1 MRSRGVP
8 PSEVLAPL
16 VQAAHE
22 PILITTGN
30 AGFLV
35 NLLWPLGLAN
45 YMAGTFASPLN
56 SESGANFASTGGWSL
71 GAADNGAEYFNAFP
85 IIKLTRLQELLVLKV
100 AKSTYRPCCDNSTF
114 FQDCNHGSALLAALQ
129 LGASQGLNEED
140 LYRDALAFNSF
151 WFPDIYIKTA
161 LYMKLFKSTDWRDV
175 DPAEIMGFEFS
186 ALSSWQRNVGS
197 KVEPVDELI
206 PPIEGGANCGA

>member
-45 YMAGTFASPLN
+45 YMAGNFASPLN

-85 IIKLTRLQELLVLKV
+85 IIKLT
-100 AKSTYRPCCDNSTF
+100 
-114 FQDCNHGSALLAALQ
+114 
-129 LGASQGLNEED
+129 QGLNEED

-186 ALSSWQRNVGS
+186 ALSSWQRNVGR